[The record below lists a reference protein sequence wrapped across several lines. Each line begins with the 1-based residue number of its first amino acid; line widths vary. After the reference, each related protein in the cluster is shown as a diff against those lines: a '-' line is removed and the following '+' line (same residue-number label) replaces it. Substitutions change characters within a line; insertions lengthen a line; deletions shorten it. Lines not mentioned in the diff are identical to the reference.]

1 MFKSLYLRRTIL
13 LVIATVVLCAVL
25 TAGLYSVVSRYVF
38 ADLKTAELTD
48 TCYSVSLQVSN
59 YYIST
64 RPYEYER
71 VQSLITAYAEV
82 FNTNLLVFDYAGD
95 PLFSSYDEAEI
106 GPVTDLITALSPDLQ
121 RVLNGEPGGRA
132 QPGDYSRFVIIG
144 APVLVGGQVLGAVYL
159 ITPMREVTAALS
171 GLLRTL
177 LLSSLAGALLM
188 AFPAYY
194 FSKRLLNPLHE
205 IKNVANAMSN
215 GNFRIRAGRRYRG
228 EFGELAA
235 AFDNLADNLSV
246 SIAALSLERT
256 RLRQVL
262 DGLAEGI
269 VAIDRQGV
277 VTHVNPAI
285 RRMFGRAAGEGS
297 AREAVIPDLSI
308 WSDFDRAVQENISLS
323 RNLLVDGQSIRAAVT
338 PILDEDGTTAG
349 AVGLFRDITES
360 QRLEQTRRDYVAN
373 VSHEMRTPLTAMR
386 ALVEPLADG
395 MVAAEPDRRRYYSML
410 LSEITRLTRLIN
422 DMLELSR
429 LQAGTVSMNKT
440 AVSLRSLLE
449 DVSAKYGGVA
459 EESDIRLAT
468 PYRDQPDH
476 TVFTNRDRI
485 EQILFILLDN
495 AVKYTPT
502 GGCITLD
509 SDLDQATGKAWIRV
523 EDTGIGIAA
532 EDLPHVFERFY
543 KADKSRRPTSGTGLG
558 LSIAREILDALGE
571 DITVESTPGRG
582 TAFRFS
588 LALAETEEAT

>member
-48 TCYSVSLQVSN
+48 TCYSVSLQVAN

-95 PLFSSYDEAEI
+95 PLFSSYDESEI
-106 GPVTDLITALSPDLQ
+106 GPVDDLVTALGPNLIA
-121 RVLNGEPGGRA
+121 VLNGAPGGRA
-132 QPGDYSRFVIIG
+132 QPSDYSRFVIIG

-188 AFPAYY
+188 AFPAFY
-194 FSKRLLNPLHE
+194 FSKRLLSPLHE

-269 VAIDRQGV
+269 VAVDRLGA

-285 RRMFGRAAGEGS
+285 RRIFGTAAGEGS
-297 AREAVIPDLSI
+297 ARDAVIPDLSI
-308 WSDFDRAVQENISLS
+308 WSDFDRSVRENISLS
-323 RNLLVDGQSIRAAVT
+323 RNLLADGQSIRAAVT

-395 MVAAEPDRRRYYSML
+395 MVESEPDRRRYYSML

-440 AVSLRSLLE
+440 GVSLRSLLE
-449 DVSAKYGGVA
+449 DVAAKYGGVA
-459 EESDIRLAT
+459 EEADIRLAT
-468 PYRDQPDH
+468 PYRDRPDAMVH
-476 TVFTNRDRI
+476 TNLDRI

-495 AVKYTPT
+495 AVKYTPS

-509 SDLDQATGKAWIRV
+509 SGLETATGKAWIRV

-571 DITVESTPGRG
+571 EIIVESTPGRG
-582 TAFRFS
+582 TAFRFT
-588 LALAETEEAT
+588 LALAKTEEAE

>member
-48 TCYSVSLQVSN
+48 TCYSVSLQVAN

-95 PLFSSYDEAEI
+95 PLFSAYDEAEI
-106 GPVTDLITALSPDLQ
+106 GPVTDLLAALGPDLQ
-121 RVLNGEPGGRA
+121 KVLNGDPGGRA

-144 APVLVGGQVLGAVYL
+144 TPVLVGGQVLGAVYL

-246 SIAALSLERT
+246 NIAALSLERT

-269 VAIDRQGV
+269 VAIDRKGA
-277 VTHVNPAI
+277 VTHVNPAV
-285 RRMFGRAAGEGS
+285 RRMFGSTASEGS

-308 WSDFDRAVQENISLS
+308 WVDFDRAVQENIALS
-323 RNLLVDGQSIRAAVT
+323 RTLFADGQSIRASVT

-429 LQAGTVSMNKT
+429 LQAGTVSMSKT
-440 AVSLRSLLE
+440 AVSWRSLLE
-449 DVSAKYGGVA
+449 DVSAKYAGVA
-459 EESDIRLAT
+459 EESGIRLAT
-468 PYRDQPDH
+468 PYRWNPDH
-476 TVFTNRDRI
+476 QVCTNRDRI

-495 AVKYTPT
+495 AVKYTPS

-509 SDLDQATGKAWIRV
+509 SVLDLASGKVWIRV

-571 DITVESTPGRG
+571 EITVESTPGRG

-588 LALAETEEAT
+588 LALAEPKESV